1 MYALCKCIAWGQA
14 TTTTHSSEYLV
25 LLLTPKKKCE
35 RAKLYLTSFV
45 ELFLALLRILFQFVI
60 LLPNWVGVT
69 LWFLMR
75 CHRSQLLLLLFF
87 INRHQKLPLTRP
99 SSSSSSCCS
108 VKVNWTSSLF
118 GNVCVRW
125 TRLTH
130 SPCRIDLY
138 KASKTPDGGHK
149 KHLPQLH
156 ANCFLLFPIFI
167 ASPIRFIARTHP
179 AGPRNVAT

>member
-69 LWFLMR
+69 PWFLMR

-99 SSSSSSCCS
+99 SSSSCCS

-118 GNVCVRW
+118 GNVCVCVERGW
-125 TRLTH
+125 RTRLAASICIRRARRQTEATRNT
-130 SPCRIDLY
+130 CRNSMQIVFSY
-138 KASKTPDGGHK
+138 
-149 KHLPQLH
+149 
-156 ANCFLLFPIFI
+156 FPYL
-167 ASPIRFIARTHP
+167 
-179 AGPRNVAT
+179 